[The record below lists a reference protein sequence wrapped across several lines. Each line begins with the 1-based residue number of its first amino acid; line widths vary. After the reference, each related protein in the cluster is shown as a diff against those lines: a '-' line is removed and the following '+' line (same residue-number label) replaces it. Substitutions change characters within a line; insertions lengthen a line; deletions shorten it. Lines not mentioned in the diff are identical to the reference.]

1 MRFAKL
7 GKAVQEEE
15 KVTEAE
21 KVVGVIE
28 VGEAVSLR
36 LVL

>member
-7 GKAVQEEE
+7 GKEVQEEE
-15 KVTEAE
+15 VTEAE

-28 VGEAVSLR
+28 VGEAVSAR
-36 LVL
+36 LVS